1 MNIRFV
7 LIPTISLAFVAA
19 VLAAEQGTASGTETG
34 STAAVSA
41 TTESSQTSTNAE
53 PTEKEMREAVQRHLE
68 NINAMMRA
76 PSAPTSSGQRPYV
89 YSPYWRYYGWGYG
102 YQKYSKDSDYANWTD
117 VARQAAATTRI
128 EITSFKKIACAPAP
142 EGGGF
147 LGEYVAEL
155 EVRGN
160 NPAAQQ
166 VMQTSGQRLKGLFFK
181 GDKGWIFGQPPGET
195 K

>member
-1 MNIRFV
+1 MRTQF
-7 LIPTISLAFVAA
+7 LLSLTVSVTLTAAAF
-19 VLAAEQGTASGTETG
+19 AAEEGATSGTETG
-34 STAAVSA
+34 ATTAVSA
-41 TTESSQTSTNAE
+41 TTPAAPATGNAE
-53 PTEKEMREAVQRHLE
+53 PTEQEMREAVQRHLE

-76 PSAPTSSGQRPYV
+76 PAAPTSSGSRPYV

-102 YQKYSKDSDYANWTD
+102 HKYSPDSDYANWTD

-142 EGGGF
+142 DGGGF
-147 LGEYVAEL
+147 IGEYVAEL
-155 EVRGN
+155 GVRGN

-166 VMQTSGQRLKGLFFK
+166 VMQTSGQRLQGFFYK
-181 GDKGWIFGQPPGET
+181 GDKGWIFGEPHAAT